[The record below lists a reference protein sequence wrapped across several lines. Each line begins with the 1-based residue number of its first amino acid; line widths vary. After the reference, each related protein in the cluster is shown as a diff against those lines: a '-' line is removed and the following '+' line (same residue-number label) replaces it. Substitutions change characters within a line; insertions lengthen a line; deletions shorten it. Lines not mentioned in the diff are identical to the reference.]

1 MILLSNLTTQT
12 LQPGQSL
19 TFNRIIR
26 KSGRCECF
34 NTQVPTSVKLN
45 ANGDYDISFSGN
57 ITSVAAGNSVQ
68 IAVAV
73 AGQPLVET
81 AMNATPATNGTL
93 VNVSTF
99 TSYRV
104 CCCDLNRISIVNT
117 GTTPVTIA
125 QNSAFLIRRTA

>member
-12 LQPGQSL
+12 LQPGQAL
-19 TFNRIIR
+19 TFNRVI
-26 KSGRCECF
+26 KKCGRCECF
-34 NTQVPTSVKLN
+34 NAQLPTSVKLSC
-45 ANGDYDISFSGN
+45 NGDYDISFSGN
-57 ITSVAAGNSVQ
+57 ITGATAGTTVQ

-81 AMNATPATNGTL
+81 AMNSTPSAANAL
-93 VNVSTF
+93 NSVSTL
-99 TSYRV
+99 TNYRV
-104 CCCDLNRISIVNT
+104 CCGDLNRISIINT